1 MRINPIPFLIA
12 RIRSI
17 PGLTGVQVSSDLM
30 AHTLG
35 ERAVVVSLEPGGK
48 RVVRDRMDAFR
59 FTINYYGSSIGE
71 AADLAF
77 IVREYLLE
85 VLPDTAFSGIAV
97 NEVEEDDAPWDF
109 GDPDSRESRFIHR
122 ITIYLYP
129 S

>member
-17 PGLTGVQVSSDLM
+17 PGLNGVQVSSDLM

-35 ERAVVVSLEPGGK
+35 ERAIVVSLEPGGR

-59 FTINYYGSSIGE
+59 FTLNYYGPSVG
-71 AADLAF
+71 AAAELAF
-77 IVREYLLE
+77 LVREHLLE
-85 VLPDTAFSGIAV
+85 VLPGTAFNGIAV

-109 GDPDSRESRFIHR
+109 GDPDSREQRFLHR
-122 ITIYLYP
+122 ITIYLY
-129 S
+129 SS